1 MYLVSPRCDTNIE
14 ISKQF
19 WYYEDS
25 MIAKTGYWSIIRFRS
40 HLSEM
45 IAIILKKDSLIS
57 EDWKDWKMLHE
68 MRVKRKMIIEVTT
81 MWR

>member
-1 MYLVSPRCDTNIE
+1 
-14 ISKQF
+14 
-19 WYYEDS
+19 